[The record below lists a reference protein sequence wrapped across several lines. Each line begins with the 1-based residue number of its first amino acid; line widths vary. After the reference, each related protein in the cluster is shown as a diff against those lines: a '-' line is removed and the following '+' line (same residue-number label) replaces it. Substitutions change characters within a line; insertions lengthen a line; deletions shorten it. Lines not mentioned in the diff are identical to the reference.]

1 MEKILTISIAAY
13 NVENYIKKTLDSL
26 IIEEILPKLE
36 IFVIDDGGTDGTA
49 DIVEKYANKYPASIS
64 LIHKDNGGYGSTVNW
79 SIEHATGKYF
89 KLLDGDDWFESRNLT
104 DYISRLEKST
114 ADAVISNTYEIR
126 DGKKIEKYPFC
137 KMYDG
142 VCLNISEVKPYPV
155 VAMWGYTYKTKVL
168 REANISLPL
177 HMLYTDQIYVIKAL
191 GKVKSVEYYGKVV
204 YNWRIGRKDQS
215 NSINSIRRHYK
226 DLIES
231 ANIINNYIKE
241 NNLSGNYIRARAA
254 AYYSNTIITLCKLKK
269 TRENYEIIKDIE
281 RNTEAEYPELYLLA
295 NNAQKLRLFRKLGY
309 IGFLIL

>member
-126 DGKKIEKYPFC
+126 DGKKIEKTGSLIFQDDEITNSFC
-137 KMYDG
+137 KTIRSAIGKQDLFLLDG
-142 VCLNISEVKPYPV
+142 VQQI
-155 VAMWGYTYKTKVL
+155 G
-168 REANISLPL
+168 
-177 HMLYTDQIYVIKAL
+177 DQ
-191 GKVKSVEYYGKVV
+191 
-204 YNWRIGRKDQS
+204 
-215 NSINSIRRHYK
+215 
-226 DLIES
+226 
-231 ANIINNYIKE
+231 
-241 NNLSGNYIRARAA
+241 
-254 AYYSNTIITLCKLKK
+254 
-269 TRENYEIIKDIE
+269 
-281 RNTEAEYPELYLLA
+281 
-295 NNAQKLRLFRKLGY
+295 
-309 IGFLIL
+309 